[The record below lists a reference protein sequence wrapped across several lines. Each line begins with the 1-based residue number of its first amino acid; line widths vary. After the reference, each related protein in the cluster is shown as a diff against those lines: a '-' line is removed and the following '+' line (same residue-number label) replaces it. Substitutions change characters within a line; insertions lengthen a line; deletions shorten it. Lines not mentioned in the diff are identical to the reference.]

1 MKIISK
7 RVTNKTTNLGPLIIE
22 SWMNMDWWI
31 WRLIKWMERTKCIQI
46 SLQMSPLL
54 EIKNR
59 TMFNLGRKI
68 TRDNLMESV
77 DAWMSLDLST
87 KEVSGMEQHMDTCD
101 RLILYRVIRLSFI
114 TQIAMIHLIISNTDF
129 QLKLMIK
136 IRSNLPIWINK
147 TM

>member
-1 MKIISK
+1 M
-7 RVTNKTTNLGPLIIE
+7 GPLIIE
-22 SWMNMDWWI
+22 SWMNMVWWI
-31 WRLIKWMERTKCIQI
+31 WGLIKWMERTKCIQI

-101 RLILYRVIRLSFI
+101 RLILYQVIRLSFI
-114 TQIAMIHLIISNTDF
+114 TQIAMIHLIINNMDF

-136 IRSNLPIWINK
+136 IRSNLPISINK